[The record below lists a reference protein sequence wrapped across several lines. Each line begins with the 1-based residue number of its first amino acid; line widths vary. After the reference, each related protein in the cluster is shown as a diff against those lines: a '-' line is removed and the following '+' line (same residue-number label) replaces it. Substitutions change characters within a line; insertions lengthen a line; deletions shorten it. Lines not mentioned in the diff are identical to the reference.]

1 MKKLNITIITTLSVE
16 KRPAIKTEVKS
27 EAAMWNYLRQ
37 VRDGITDED
46 LKVGIQA
53 LVYTE
58 DGTEFKNIMFRRNS
72 KGKIE
77 MPNSIKE
84 TCRRQVEKARKAAKE
99 KAEKEAARKAR
110 KAEANRRYRAR
121 KKAEKEALKASSNKS
136 VETTAETVKA

>member
-1 MKKLNITIITTLSVE
+1 MKKLNITIITSLSVE

-84 TCRRQVEKARKAAKE
+84 TCRRQVEKARKAEKE
-99 KAEKEAARKAR
+99 KAEKEAARKAKKR
-110 KAEANRRYRAR
+110 EADRRYREK
-121 KKAEKEALKASSNKS
+121 KKAERLAVAAAKTAKVKETDQN
-136 VETTAETVKA
+136 